1 MYYCLLEEDSGD
13 DTLLKPKAEPA
24 RARTASGRKV
34 PAGAVAMFGG
44 TGGGNPLAAAL
55 SKRRK
60 SSSEVNK
67 LLKMSLLA
75 DASLQYLVRLIKV
88 LTYISWSRER
98 SSGQSQRWSGVCNW
112 YPSCTLSGLSI
123 LTYSVW
129 IEFNWI
135 SAKAFIFG

>member
-67 LLKMSLLA
+67 LLKMSLLV
-75 DASLQYLVRLIKV
+75 DASLQELVRLIKV
-88 LTYISWSRER
+88 PTYIS
-98 SSGQSQRWSGVCNW
+98 
-112 YPSCTLSGLSI
+112 
-123 LTYSVW
+123 
-129 IEFNWI
+129 
-135 SAKAFIFG
+135 